1 MTALFLLLILVAG
14 FLYCHIHPVQKI
26 RLHRYTGQYLY
37 LRAAGYGVR
46 ALGVTA
52 MLALLPNTLTLILW
66 LSSCLKNTGLAGDTL
81 PQTAWLI
88 ALSIGMF
95 GIIILHALFAF
106 FFHVLR
112 FRTLNLFPHLMGKL
126 LRDSPLDAQLY
137 RLYLQRRPVMLSM
150 ADRKI
155 YVGMIADMGEP
166 TETEGPDQEIALL
179 PMLSGYREKDTL
191 KVEFTTFYNDFY
203 GQETETERKV
213 PALTIILRQSNIVS
227 ATEFSD
233 SAYAHWNTSSPA
245 RNAPPLAPAE
255 MELA

>member
-14 FLYCHIHPVQKI
+14 FLHCHIHPVQKI

-52 MLALLPNTLTLILW
+52 MLALLPNTLTPILW

-81 PQTAWLI
+81 QQTTWLL
-88 ALSIGMF
+88 ALFIGMF
-95 GIIILHALFAF
+95 GVVLLHALGAF
-106 FFHVLR
+106 VFLCLR
-112 FRTLNLFPHLMGKL
+112 YRTLAPSHHIKGMILG
-126 LRDSPLDAQLY
+126 DSPLSAQLY
-137 RLYLQRRPVMLSM
+137 LLYLQRKPVMLSM

-166 TETEGPDQEIALL
+166 TETKGPDQEIALL

-191 KVEFTTFYNDFY
+191 KVEFTTFYNDFSD
-203 GQETETERKV
+203 QESETERKV
-213 PALTIILRQSNIVS
+213 RALTIILRQSNIVS

-245 RNAPPLAPAE
+245 GNEPPLAPAE